1 MITIKD
7 GNKTFQ
13 LFDSKYLKATISIK
27 IALLLFLLFN
37 TLDIITTYIIL
48 SLGGVEVNPL
58 AKIIVNSGL
67 GSMILAKLIMFAIFS
82 YLVLFIIAVRKHIGI
97 PFIWASTGLFLGV
110 VLSNAMQIISYYT
123 L

>member
-7 GNKTFQ
+7 GSKTFQ

-27 IALLLFLLFN
+27 IVLLLFLLFN

-48 SLGGVEVNPL
+48 SLGGIEVNPL
-58 AKIIVNSGL
+58 AKIIVYSGL
-67 GSMILAKLIMFAIFS
+67 WSMILAKLIMCTIFG
-82 YLVLFIIAVRKHIGI
+82 YLALFVIAVRKYIGI
-97 PFIWASTGLFLGV
+97 PLIWGATGLYIGV
-110 VLSNAMQIISYYT
+110 VLSNTMQIISFYT